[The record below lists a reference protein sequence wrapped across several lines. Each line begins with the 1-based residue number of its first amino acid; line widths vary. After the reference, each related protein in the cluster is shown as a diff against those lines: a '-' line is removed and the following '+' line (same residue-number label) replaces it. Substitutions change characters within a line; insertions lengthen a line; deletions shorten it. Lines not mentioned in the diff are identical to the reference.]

1 MAKEK
6 EKKEATTPAVAN
18 QEESVRDANLM
29 TNNAVKAA
37 FEEIE
42 KEKDEKKKRDAK
54 EAICILVY
62 NNRVDRA
69 ELRKSRREEDIKK
82 EKLTRSKELLERVLG
97 VETEIQ
103 KDGSLLPT
111 DKKIDETKKISPTE
125 YKREKDAMKEDLRKK
140 LRESNEI
147 FDKEIAEIRSSYEG
161 KWRYYWD

>member
-6 EKKEATTPAVAN
+6 EKKEVTTPAVAN

-82 EKLTRSKELLERVLG
+82 EKLTSSKELLERVLG

-111 DKKIDETKKISPTE
+111 DKKIDEAKKISPTE
-125 YKREKDAMKEDLRKK
+125 YKREKDTMKEDLRKK

-161 KWRYYWD
+161 QWRYYWD

>member
-1 MAKEK
+1 MAKKE

-29 TNNAVKAA
+29 TCDAVKAA

-42 KEKDEKKKRDAK
+42 KEKDEKKKREAK
-54 EAICILVY
+54 EAINILVY

-111 DKKIDETKKISPTE
+111 DKKIDEAKKISPME

-140 LRESNEI
+140 LRDSNEI

-161 KWRYYWD
+161 QWRYYWD

>member
-6 EKKEATTPAVAN
+6 EKKEAAAPVVKN
-18 QEESVRDANLM
+18 EESVRDANLM
-29 TNNAVKAA
+29 TCDAVKAA

-42 KEKDEKKKRDAK
+42 KEKDEKKKREAK
-54 EAICILVY
+54 EAINILVY
-62 NNRVDRA
+62 NNRIDRA
-69 ELRKSRREEDIKK
+69 ELRKSRREEEIKK

-111 DKKIDETKKISPTE
+111 DKKIDEDKKISPTE

-140 LRESNEI
+140 LRDSNEQ
-147 FDKEIAEIRSSYEG
+147 FDKEVAEIRNSYEG
-161 KWRYYWD
+161 AWRYYWD

>member
-161 KWRYYWD
+161 QWRYYWD

>member
-42 KEKDEKKKRDAK
+42 KEKDEKKKREAK
-54 EAICILVY
+54 EAINILVY

-111 DKKIDETKKISPTE
+111 DKKIDEAKKISPTE

-161 KWRYYWD
+161 QWRYYWD

>member
-111 DKKIDETKKISPTE
+111 DKKIDEAKKISPTE

-161 KWRYYWD
+161 QWRYYWD